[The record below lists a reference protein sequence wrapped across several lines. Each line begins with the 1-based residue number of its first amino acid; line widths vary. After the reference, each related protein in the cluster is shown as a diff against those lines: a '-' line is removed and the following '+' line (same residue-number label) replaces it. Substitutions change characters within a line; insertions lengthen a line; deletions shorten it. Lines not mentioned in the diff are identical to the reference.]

1 MFATKVVRHRT
12 ISRTHRQK
20 WCGWINGLCK
30 FWIFKF
36 LPLLLPVAISE
47 MLLYVVLLQVTNY
60 FGIEWVRRHLGDKYN
75 IHIVSF
81 RDPNPIHVDSS
92 FNIIGPGLV
101 ITNPDRP
108 CNQAD
113 MFRKAGWKVYVVIG

>member
-1 MFATKVVRHRT
+1 
-12 ISRTHRQK
+12 
-20 WCGWINGLCK
+20 
-30 FWIFKF
+30 
-36 LPLLLPVAISE
+36 
-47 MLLYVVLLQVTNY
+47 VTNY

-75 IHIVSF
+75 VHIVSF

-113 MFRKAGWKVYVVIG
+113 MFRKAGWKVLYMHKV